1 MRLDIA
7 EDGRIDQDIS
17 IHAPLAGCDA
27 GRCTPKSQKTHFNP
41 RTPCGVRLR
50 QRLPGRSAARFQST
64 HPLRGATPDA
74 RAQLLRL
81 QHFNPRTPCG
91 VRPWTRSSSGASG
104 EFQSTHPLRGATCL
118 AKLKDKTDEISIHAP
133 LAGCDLPRKAQGQN
147 GRNFNPRT
155 PCGVRPDSTPSPSCS
170 ADFNPRAPCGAR
182 PGGADSGAP
191 RREFQSTRPLRG
203 ATLPAARAGGR
214 EDISIHAPLA
224 GRDPKQPQKGKS
236 YEISIHAPLA
246 GRDPK
251 QPQKGKSYEISIHAP
266 LAGRDGRF
274 IDNAIVYKIFQSTR
288 PLRGATAASYYESQ
302 RNKFQSTRPLRGA
315 TSASCDFSADGRIS
329 IHAPLAGRDGRGHF
343 DLQHRANF
351 NPRAPCG
358 ARPWN
363 QRK

>member
-1 MRLDIA
+1 MA
-7 EDGRIDQDIS
+7 AS
-17 IHAPLAGCDA
+17 
-27 GRCTPKSQKTHFNP
+27 T
-41 RTPCGVRLR
+41 RT
-50 QRLPGRSAARFQST
+50 FQST
-64 HPLRGATPDA
+64 HPLRGATPDVVRQKA
-74 RAQLLRL
+74 KRLISIHAPLAGCDFVSACPVVPPLDFNPRTPCGVRL
-81 QHFNPRTPCG
+81 QTRVLNYFGCNISIHAPLAGCDRRRRACVGQRRDFNPRTPCGVRLYGSVAPPPPASFQSTHPLRGATMDAEQLRRIWRISIHAPLAGCDEHGREVPAFVAAISIHAPLAGCDKRDDGTGCGREHFNPRTPCG
-91 VRPWTRSSSGASG
+91 VRRDV
-104 EFQSTHPLRGATCL
+104 QDR
-118 AKLKDKTDEISIHAP
+118 TDGGRCISIHAP

-246 GRDPK
+246 GRD
-251 QPQKGKSYEISIHAP
+251 
-266 LAGRDGRF
+266 GRF

-288 PLRGATAASYYESQ
+288 PLRGATV
-302 RNKFQSTRPLRGA
+302 R
-315 TSASCDFSADGRIS
+315 
-329 IHAPLAGRDGRGHF
+329 HAE
-343 DLQHRANF
+343 
-351 NPRAPCG
+351 
-358 ARPWN
+358 
-363 QRK
+363 